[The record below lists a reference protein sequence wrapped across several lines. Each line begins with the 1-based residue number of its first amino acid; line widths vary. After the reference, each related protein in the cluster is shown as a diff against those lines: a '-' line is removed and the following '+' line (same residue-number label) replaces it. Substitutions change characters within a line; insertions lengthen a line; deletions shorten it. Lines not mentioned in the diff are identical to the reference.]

1 MDDLQE
7 KLSSSGIV
15 DEYSS
20 VDGLGGQISFE
31 RLVYGDSVHVGV
43 VDEPCEYCE
52 TTLSHHQNEACA
64 YK

>member
-1 MDDLQE
+1 MKDFQE
-7 KLSSSGIV
+7 ELSGSRVEDEDGAIDRFRRQVTFECLV
-15 DEYSS
+15 D
-20 VDGLGGQISFE
+20 
-31 RLVYGDSVHVGV
+31 RHTVHVGV